1 MDHMFDDDNNYDVFQ
16 PDTRNRR
23 GGRNAKKRNNYLDVV
38 KRVEKGEKR
47 KAVEGV
53 YENLIEEHEK
63 PEKVK
68 KYTNGKP

>member
-38 KRVEKGEKR
+38 KREQKVERRKG
-47 KAVEGV
+47 VEMV
-53 YENLIEEHEK
+53 
-63 PEKVK
+63 P
-68 KYTNGKP
+68 